1 MITILIASLAV
12 IAIVFL
18 LQQLINSYPDNN
30 ILRAL
35 RDLFVIMLALG
46 ITVAIIFIGFR
57 LLRFVL

>member
-18 LQQLINSYPDNN
+18 LQQLIKSYPDNS

-46 ITVAIIFIGFR
+46 ITVAIIYIGFR

>member
-18 LQQLINSYPDNN
+18 LQQLIKSYPKNN

>member
-18 LQQLINSYPDNN
+18 LQQLIKSYPDNN
-30 ILRAL
+30 IIRAL

>member
-18 LQQLINSYPDNN
+18 LQQLIKSYPDNN

-35 RDLFVIMLALG
+35 RDLSVIMLALG

>member
-18 LQQLINSYPDNN
+18 LQQLIKSYPVNN